1 LIGTWF
7 PGISSSM
14 LHLVVKEIVYVHSL
28 HELKVE
34 WILHLVVHEARI
46 LAYFWGPHY
55 LAIARAK
62 KGFVDGMVRVGF
74 EQSTLT
80 AVVLENRCV
89 EGDFVIQRNPSGNW
103 FVHSLEL
110 CLKIGNVLRHACV
123 RQHVCVQFSHGK
135 LRR

>member
-1 LIGTWF
+1 
-7 PGISSSM
+7 M

-74 EQSTLT
+74 E
-80 AVVLENRCV
+80 
-89 EGDFVIQRNPSGNW
+89 
-103 FVHSLEL
+103 
-110 CLKIGNVLRHACV
+110 
-123 RQHVCVQFSHGK
+123 
-135 LRR
+135 